1 MMEGVVTT
9 GDMKALQSSSQIVT
23 INKPCY
29 LCLTSFY
36 RPDALPVARAVE
48 VGFIKKTLG
57 F

>member
-1 MMEGVVTT
+1 MEGVVTT